1 MAKTNKSGTRI
12 YYVPDFLYVYTDSYE
27 MSPTQRISEV
37 IPWTKQVGVGAP
49 TQRISEE
56 IPWTKQVGVEA
67 PTEKF
72 RSNTMDKASWGWG
85 PNTENSEEIPWTK
98 QVGVEAQQR
107 EFPKKFHGQNKLGL
121 GRRQGTMNSILV

>member
-67 PTEKF
+67 PTQ
-72 RSNTMDKASWGWG
+72 RI
-85 PNTENSEEIPWTK
+85 SEEIPRTKQVGVGAPTERISEEIPRTK
-98 QVGVEAQQR
+98 QVGVEEKTGDN
-107 EFPKKFHGQNKLGL
+107 EFYPSLAF
-121 GRRQGTMNSILV
+121 ILIRGFLQS